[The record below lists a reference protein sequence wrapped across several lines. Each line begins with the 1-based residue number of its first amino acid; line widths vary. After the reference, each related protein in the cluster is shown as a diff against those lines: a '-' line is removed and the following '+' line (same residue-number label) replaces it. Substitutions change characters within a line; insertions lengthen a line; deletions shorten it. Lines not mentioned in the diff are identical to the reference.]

1 MKSNTT
7 TKFLAISIVTYAILA
22 VCMATGVINGY
33 ISGIIVSILINI
45 IMAVSLAF
53 VTGYLGELVLGHAG
67 FMGIGAYVSAI
78 ITMNIDLPM
87 FIEFPFAVI
96 CGGIFAA
103 LIGILI
109 GIPAL
114 RLRGDYLGII
124 TLGFGEIIRIVLNNL
139 KITNGAQGLSGVP
152 SYSNFTITFLIVIL
166 TIVILYK
173 IINSRQGRVVIAIR
187 ENEIAADC
195 VGVSTF
201 YYKTMAFSI
210 AALFAGIG
218 GGLYAHYHTVI
229 NPTSFGFALSIEYLI
244 IVVLGG
250 MGNLFGTVL
259 AGIILGIL
267 NEALRS
273 FSEYRTIIYSL
284 VLITIMIC
292 RSKGITVQII
302 ISKINVSKKN
312 NPEKLNQRR
321 HKKC

>member
-292 RSKGITVQII
+292 RSKGITMQII

>member
-7 TKFLAISIVTYAILA
+7 TKFLAISIITYAILA
-22 VCMATGVINGY
+22 ACMETGVINGY

-78 ITMNIDLPM
+78 ITMNMDLPM
-87 FIEFPFAVI
+87 FIEFPLAII

-103 LIGILI
+103 LVGILI

-152 SYSNFTITFLIVIL
+152 SYSNFTITFIVVIL
-166 TIVILYK
+166 TIVVLYK
-173 IINSRQGRVVIAIR
+173 IINSRQGRVVVAIR

-195 VGVSTF
+195 VGISTF

-229 NPTSFGFALSIEYLI
+229 NPTSFGFTLSIEYLI

-250 MGNLFGTVL
+250 MGNLFGTIL
-259 AGIILGIL
+259 AGIILGVL
-267 NEALRS
+267 NEALRG
-273 FSEYRTIIYSL
+273 FSEYRTIVYSL
-284 VLITIMIC
+284 VLIAIMIS
-292 RSKGITVQII
+292 RSKGITLQTIK
-302 ISKINVSKKN
+302 SKFNIKLPTKKQRQEFASKGV
-312 NPEKLNQRR
+312 
-321 HKKC
+321 

>member
-7 TKFLAISIVTYAILA
+7 TKFLAISIITYAILA
-22 VCMATGVINGY
+22 ACMETGVSNGY

-78 ITMNIDLPM
+78 ITMNMDLPM
-87 FIEFPFAVI
+87 FIEFPLAII

-103 LIGILI
+103 LVGILI

-139 KITNGAQGLSGVP
+139 KITNGAQGLSGVS
-152 SYSNFTITFLIVIL
+152 SYSNFTITFIVVIL
-166 TIVILYK
+166 TIVVLYK
-173 IINSRQGRVVIAIR
+173 IINSRQGRVVVAIR

-195 VGVSTF
+195 VGISTF

-229 NPTSFGFALSIEYLI
+229 NPTSFGFTLSIEYLI

-250 MGNLFGTVL
+250 MGNLFGTIL
-259 AGIILGIL
+259 AGIILGVL
-267 NEALRS
+267 NEALRG
-273 FSEYRTIIYSL
+273 FSEYRTIVYSL
-284 VLITIMIC
+284 VLIAIMIS
-292 RSKGITVQII
+292 RSKGITLQTIK
-302 ISKINVSKKN
+302 SKFNIKLPTKKQRQEFASKGV
-312 NPEKLNQRR
+312 
-321 HKKC
+321 